1 MRAQPS
7 VTQQF
12 TQGILQGAQR
22 SGIVLPESLLT
33 RLPADGRTPLA
44 LQDELWEAYCQLSND
59 PLLGIRLGLSLHV
72 GHLDLVGMLL
82 MSCET
87 LGEALDMLVD
97 YHPIVGEGGDFSLAF
112 HGRQCHLVYQ
122 PHYRVRRRERVEAVM
137 ACVLNMA
144 RWVSGGDF
152 EVCHLQFTSTPAASI
167 EDYRACLAVDVAFSA
182 DTDALCFSES
192 LQAMPL
198 IQANAAIRDHL
209 RPLADNILA
218 GLDSASLSAQ
228 VQQLL
233 RQQPRWGKERVADQL
248 GISGRHL
255 VRKLQE
261 EGSSFRLLRATVL
274 QQLAEQFLRAGETVS
289 RTAEA
294 LGFSDESAFVKAFKR
309 WAGTTPAQYRL
320 SYDAQQAGED

>member
-44 LQDELWEAYCQLSND
+44 LQDEVWEAYCQRSGD
-59 PLLGIRLGLSLHV
+59 PLLGVRLGLSLHV

-87 LGEALDMLVD
+87 LGEALDMLVE
-97 YHPIVGEGGDFSLAF
+97 YHPIVGEGGDFSLSF
-112 HGRQCHLVYQ
+112 HGKQCHLVYH
-122 PHYRVRRRERVEAVM
+122 PHYTVRRRERVEAVM
-137 ACVLNMA
+137 ACVLSMA

-152 EVCHLQFTSTPAASI
+152 EGCHLQFTSAAAASI
-167 EDYRACLAVDVAFSA
+167 EDYRECLAVDVEFNV

-209 RPLADNILA
+209 RTLADNILA
-218 GLDSASLSAQ
+218 GLDSSSLSAQ

-233 RQQPRWGKERVADQL
+233 RQHPRWGKERVAEQL
-248 GISGRHL
+248 DISGRHL
-255 VRKLQE
+255 VRKLQD

-274 QQLAEQFLRAGETVS
+274 QQLAEQSLRSGETVS
-289 RTAEA
+289 QTAEA
-294 LGFSDESAFVKAFKR
+294 LGFSDESSFVKAFKR
-309 WAGTTPAQYRL
+309 WAGATPAQYRD
-320 SYDAQQAGED
+320 SYNVQRAGDG

>member
-1 MRAQPS
+1 MRSQPS

-22 SGIVLPESLLT
+22 AGIVLPQTLLD

-44 LQDELWEAYCQLSND
+44 LQDEVWDAYCVASDD
-59 PLLGIRLGLSLHV
+59 PLVGLKLGLSLHV

-87 LGEALDMLVD
+87 LGEALDMLVE
-97 YHPIVGEGGDFSLAF
+97 YHPIVGEGGDFSLEF

-122 PHYRVRRRERVEAVM
+122 PHYIQRRRERVEAVM

-144 RWVSGGDF
+144 RWVSGGSF
-152 EVCHLQFTSTPAASI
+152 EGCHLQFAGPPAASV
-167 EDYRACLAVDVAFSA
+167 EDYQKLLTVDVEFDAAS
-182 DTDALCFSES
+182 DALCFSES

-198 IQANAAIRDHL
+198 IQANAAMRDHL
-209 RPLADNILA
+209 RTLADNILA
-218 GLDSASLSAQ
+218 GLDSSSLSAQ

-233 RQQPRWGKERVADQL
+233 RQHPRWGKERVAEQL

-261 EGSSFRLLRATVL
+261 EGRSFRLLRATVL
-274 QQLAEQFLRAGETVS
+274 QQLAEQSLRSGETVS
-289 RTAEA
+289 ATAEI

-309 WAGTTPAQYRL
+309 WAGTTPAQYRQNHDNL
-320 SYDAQQAGED
+320 STSG